1 MSITFRNFRITIL
14 LIILAVVSLNTW
26 LGIKR
31 TTDWDHP
38 LWIVIYPLN
47 GDGSKLSDERIS
59 RLSVNEFTPISR
71 FMQREAK
78 RHGIAIE
85 RPVTLHL
92 ADEVTTPPPAT
103 PAVDENP
110 LLIALWSLKMR
121 WWAWRVDTYQGPR
134 PDIRLFIEYYAHGD
148 HQGPLENSFGL
159 QKSRISVSRA
169 FAARSMRSR
178 NLVVMTHEL
187 LHTLG
192 ATDKYDFATLLAQYP
207 QGFADP
213 DKKPLYPQNR
223 AEIMAGRIP
232 LSEERVKMPASL
244 KSCMVGAVTAQEIGW
259 SM

>member
-1 MSITFRNFRITIL
+1 MTITFRKIRITIL
-14 LIILAVVSLNTW
+14 LLILAGVALNTW

-47 GDGSKLSDERIS
+47 GDGSQLSADRIS
-59 RLSVNEFTPISR
+59 RLTIKDFSPINR

-85 RPVTLHL
+85 RPVALHL
-92 ADEVTTPPPAT
+92 ADEVTKPPPTT

-121 WWAWRVDTYQGPR
+121 WWAWRADTYQGPR
-134 PDIRLFIEYYAHGD
+134 PDIRLFIEYFAHGD
-148 HQGPLENSFGL
+148 QQGTLENSFGL
-159 QKSRISVSRA
+159 QKSRISISRV
-169 FAARSMRSR
+169 FAAHSMRSQ

-192 ATDKYDFATLLAQYP
+192 ASDKYDYATLLSQYP

-213 DKKPLYPQNR
+213 DKQPLYPQSR

-244 KSCMVGAVTAQEIGW
+244 KSCMVGPVTAKEIGW
-259 SM
+259 